1 MKFMSLLLE
10 GKKERLVD
18 KYKDEKTFEGAT
30 DLLEK
35 LIDGDPSSTKK
46 YSEWLVKQMV
56 GLGDPVNFSIADN
69 VNLFIELIEQFH
81 KSATAITPEDIDYAA
96 SISSLVD
103 APMIKSSP
111 KDINKY
117 KSIWGL
123 QAVLRGVRK
132 RQIMVQKEKEVKNES
147 NKIYEDDKYLIVE
160 PYSHGASCYYG
171 AGTKWCTTTKNDTR
185 YFDKYSDEGSLYYV
199 IDKKSNDGTWGKMAL
214 FVRSNGN
221 TEVYDQKDSVRS
233 VNVLL
238 DRFKPIEDKIKSLLK
253 GNNHYDTLNKIMN
266 GEVDPQ
272 RGKIRSEIL
281 QKIEKNGDNDYTLI
295 LNFKGPEDF
304 LDLFEGEV
312 DEDDLKYVEYAI
324 DQPYG
329 YDANYYDPY
338 NFDEDL
344 SEGYYLYYLAN
355 SELETLKE
363 ILQIFDPEVA
373 KLIKGSKNGY
383 QIDNDDYKTIG
394 KYMSENF
401 DSTFIYEISDA
412 YSFAKNKSIEAE
424 LQKEFTEGLC
434 NIYESMGFEKLDEE
448 CFFKYS
454 VSLREIM
461 NLYESNEY
469 YRELNLKGMLKDYVS
484 TYISFP
490 FDNPY
495 EYVYQVE
502 DDEVFTEEFNPPTEI
517 AFERYYDKLK
527 ESEFF
532 LDVDEYQRL
541 NDILKK
547 EFRVGFNIPVPSQE
561 GVNIN
566 IRGVNPETN
575 KIDFTLK
582 RFNGET
588 DSFETKKGRA
598 KLSSLRSLM
607 DNYQLFD
614 PFE

>member
-123 QAVLRGVRK
+123 QAVLSGVRK

>member
-123 QAVLRGVRK
+123 QAVLSGVRK

-253 GNNHYDTLNKIMN
+253 GNNHYETLNKIMN

-363 ILQIFDPEVA
+363 ITP
-373 KLIKGSKNGY
+373 
-383 QIDNDDYKTIG
+383 
-394 KYMSENF
+394 
-401 DSTFIYEISDA
+401 
-412 YSFAKNKSIEAE
+412 
-424 LQKEFTEGLC
+424 
-434 NIYESMGFEKLDEE
+434 
-448 CFFKYS
+448 
-454 VSLREIM
+454 
-461 NLYESNEY
+461 NL
-469 YRELNLKGMLKDYVS
+469 
-484 TYISFP
+484 
-490 FDNPY
+490 
-495 EYVYQVE
+495 
-502 DDEVFTEEFNPPTEI
+502 
-517 AFERYYDKLK
+517 
-527 ESEFF
+527 
-532 LDVDEYQRL
+532 
-541 NDILKK
+541 
-547 EFRVGFNIPVPSQE
+547 
-561 GVNIN
+561 
-566 IRGVNPETN
+566 
-575 KIDFTLK
+575 
-582 RFNGET
+582 
-588 DSFETKKGRA
+588 
-598 KLSSLRSLM
+598 
-607 DNYQLFD
+607 
-614 PFE
+614 

>member
-1 MKFMSLLLE
+1 MSLLLE

-123 QAVLRGVRK
+123 QAVLSGVRK

>member
-1 MKFMSLLLE
+1 MKFMSILLE
-10 GKKERLVD
+10 GKKENLID
-18 KYKDEKTFEGAT
+18 KYKDSETFADAPE
-30 DLLEK
+30 LLEK
-35 LIDGDPSSTKK
+35 LIDGDPSATKK
-46 YSEWLVKQMV
+46 YSEWMIKQMI
-56 GLGDPVNFSIADN
+56 GLGSPLTYSVADN
-69 VNLFIELIEQFH
+69 VNLFLELIEKFH
-81 KSATAITPEDIDYAA
+81 KSASAITPEDIDYAA
-96 SISSLVD
+96 TTSTLVD
-103 APMIKSSP
+103 APTIKSAP

-123 QAVLRGVRK
+123 QAVLNGVRQ

-171 AGTKWCTTTKNDTR
+171 AGTKWCTTTKGDTR
-185 YFDKYSDEGSLYYV
+185 YFDKYSDEGSLYYI

-233 VNVLL
+233 LDVLL
-238 DRFKPIEDKIKSLLK
+238 QRFEPIADKIKSLVK
-253 GNNHYDTLNKIMN
+253 GQNHYETLTKIMN

-272 RGKIRSEIL
+272 RGKIHSEIL
-281 QKIEKNGDNDYTLI
+281 QKIEKNGDNDYTVV
-295 LNFKGPEDF
+295 LNFRGAEDF

-312 DEDDLKYVEYAI
+312 EEGDLKFVEYAI

-329 YDANYYDPY
+329 RDADYYDPY

-344 SEGYYLYYLAN
+344 SEGYYLYNL
-355 SELETLKE
+355 SDDELGTLKE

-373 KLIKGSKNGY
+373 KLIKGSENGY

-394 KYMSENF
+394 KFMSENF
-401 DSTFIYEISDA
+401 DSDFIYEIRDA
-412 YSFAKNKSIEAE
+412 YTYAKNRAIEVG

-434 NIYESMGFEKLDEE
+434 NIYESMGLEKQDE
-448 CFFKYS
+448 CFFRYN
-454 VSLREIM
+454 VSLKDIL

-469 YRELNLKGMLKDYVS
+469 YRDLNLKGMLKDYVS
-484 TYISFP
+484 THISFP
-490 FDNPY
+490 FDYPY
-495 EYVYQVE
+495 EYAYQVE
-502 DDEVFTEEFNPPTEI
+502 DDQVFTDEFNTPTER

-527 ESEFF
+527 DSEFF
-532 LDVDEYQRL
+532 VDVDEYIRL
-541 NDILKK
+541 NDVLKK

-566 IRGVNPETN
+566 IQGVDPETN
-575 KIDFTLK
+575 KIKFTLK
-582 RFNGET
+582 RFNNET

-607 DNYQLFD
+607 NNYQLFD

>member
-412 YSFAKNKSIEAE
+412 YSFAKNKSIETE

>member
-123 QAVLRGVRK
+123 QAVLSGVRK

-253 GNNHYDTLNKIMN
+253 GNNHYETLNKIMN

-412 YSFAKNKSIEAE
+412 YSFAKNKSIETE

>member
-123 QAVLRGVRK
+123 QAVLSGVRK

-253 GNNHYDTLNKIMN
+253 GNNHYETLNKIMN

-607 DNYQLFD
+607 NNYQLFD

>member
-123 QAVLRGVRK
+123 QAVLSGVRK

-253 GNNHYDTLNKIMN
+253 GNNHYETLNKIMN

-502 DDEVFTEEFNPPTEI
+502 DDEVFTEEFNPSTEI

-607 DNYQLFD
+607 NNYQLFD

>member
-1 MKFMSLLLE
+1 MSLLLE

-412 YSFAKNKSIEAE
+412 YSFAKNKSIETE

>member
-1 MKFMSLLLE
+1 MKFMSILLE

-18 KYKDEKTFEGAT
+18 KYKDEKVFGDTT

-46 YSEWLVKQMV
+46 YSEWMIKQMI
-56 GLGDPVNFSIADN
+56 GLGDPISFSVADN
-69 VNLFIELIEQFH
+69 VNLFLELIEKFH

-96 SISSLVD
+96 STSSMVD
-103 APMIKSSP
+103 APTIKSAP

-123 QAVLRGVRK
+123 QAVLNGVRQ

-147 NKIYEDDKYLIVE
+147 NKIYEDDRYLIVE

-171 AGTKWCTTTKNDTR
+171 AGTKWCTTTKDDTR
-185 YFDKYSDEGSLYYV
+185 YFDKYSDEGSLYYI

-238 DRFKPIEDKIKSLLK
+238 DRFKPIEDKIKSLVK
-253 GNNHYDTLNKIMN
+253 GQNHYETLTKIMN

-272 RGKIRSEIL
+272 RGKIHSEIL
-281 QKIEKNGDNDYTLI
+281 QKIEKNGDNDYTVV
-295 LNFKGPEDF
+295 LNFHGPEDF
-304 LDLFEGEV
+304 LDLFEGEL
-312 DEDDLKYVEYAI
+312 EENDLKFVEYAI

-329 YDANYYDPY
+329 READYYDPY

-344 SEGYYLYYLAN
+344 SEGYYLYNL
-355 SELETLKE
+355 SDDELETLKE

-373 KLIKGSKNGY
+373 KLIKGSEKGY
-383 QIDNDDYKTIG
+383 QIDREDDKTIG

-401 DSTFIYEISDA
+401 DSSFIDEIRDA
-412 YSFAKNKSIEAE
+412 FTYAKNRAIEVG

-434 NIYESMGFEKLDEE
+434 NIYESMGFEKLEEE
-448 CFFKYS
+448 CFFKYG
-454 VSLREIM
+454 VSLKEII

-469 YRELNLKGMLKDYVS
+469 YKDLNLKGMLKDYVS
-484 TYISFP
+484 THISFP
-490 FDNPY
+490 FDYPY
-495 EYVYQVE
+495 EYAYQVE
-502 DDEVFTEEFNPPTEI
+502 DDQVFTDEFNTPTER

-532 LDVDEYQRL
+532 VDVDEYIRL
-541 NDILKK
+541 NDELKK
-547 EFRVGFNIPVPSQE
+547 EFRVGFNVPVPSQE

-566 IRGVNPETN
+566 IQGVDPETN
-575 KIDFTLK
+575 KINFTLK
-582 RFNGET
+582 RFNNET

-607 DNYQLFD
+607 NNYQLFD

>member
-1 MKFMSLLLE
+1 
-10 GKKERLVD
+10 
-18 KYKDEKTFEGAT
+18 
-30 DLLEK
+30 
-35 LIDGDPSSTKK
+35 
-46 YSEWLVKQMV
+46 
-56 GLGDPVNFSIADN
+56 
-69 VNLFIELIEQFH
+69 
-81 KSATAITPEDIDYAA
+81 
-96 SISSLVD
+96 
-103 APMIKSSP
+103 
-111 KDINKY
+111 
-117 KSIWGL
+117 
-123 QAVLRGVRK
+123 
-132 RQIMVQKEKEVKNES
+132 
-147 NKIYEDDKYLIVE
+147 
-160 PYSHGASCYYG
+160 
-171 AGTKWCTTTKNDTR
+171 
-185 YFDKYSDEGSLYYV
+185 
-199 IDKKSNDGTWGKMAL
+199 
-214 FVRSNGN
+214 
-221 TEVYDQKDSVRS
+221 
-233 VNVLL
+233 
-238 DRFKPIEDKIKSLLK
+238 
-253 GNNHYDTLNKIMN
+253 
-266 GEVDPQ
+266 
-272 RGKIRSEIL
+272 
-281 QKIEKNGDNDYTLI
+281 
-295 LNFKGPEDF
+295 
-304 LDLFEGEV
+304 
-312 DEDDLKYVEYAI
+312 
-324 DQPYG
+324 
-329 YDANYYDPY
+329 
-338 NFDEDL
+338 
-344 SEGYYLYYLAN
+344 
-355 SELETLKE
+355 
-363 ILQIFDPEVA
+363 
-373 KLIKGSKNGY
+373 
-383 QIDNDDYKTIG
+383 
-394 KYMSENF
+394 MSENF

-412 YSFAKNKSIEAE
+412 YSFAKNKSIETE

>member
-123 QAVLRGVRK
+123 QAVLSGVRK

-253 GNNHYDTLNKIMN
+253 GNNHYETLNKIMN